1 MSTLL
6 ILRPEI
12 FSIFIMV
19 FLITYDRYC
28 ARYRT
33 EKDIFFKFALVC
45 LAHCVMA
52 LVTEITVNME
62 TVPRMVNDVCHLLFF
77 LFSLLYS
84 LFFLEYAL
92 SLILPKGKLRR
103 NILVSGYVISAIC
116 VVAMI
121 VSPIDYIVGANTKYS
136 AGLGP
141 TLCYMLGF
149 VFFIAADIIL
159 IVNRKRIK
167 RSIVIVMLPLS
178 FITLGFLVFQIL
190 VPEFLYTAQ
199 ALTITAVGF
208 FFAIENPVGKF
219 QTQAFIDSNAQ
230 IWNRNCYEYDLS
242 RLAANKLVPDSSK
255 LIYAVCDVNGLKAV
269 NDNLGHVEGDKL
281 IEVSARVLQKN
292 LKSAFK
298 VFRVGGD
305 EFVALFFDVPLE
317 NVQAQIKA
325 VEDECN
331 GVVLGEGI
339 PVGISIGYAARL
351 EGESIEDT
359 YKRAEQMMYK
369 NKHDYYKNCNFDR
382 RTR

>member
-62 TVPRMVNDVCHLLFF
+62 TVPKVVNDACHLLFF

-121 VSPIDYIVGANTKYS
+121 VSPIEYIVGANTKYS

-149 VFFIAADIIL
+149 LFFIAADFIL

-199 ALTITAVGF
+199 ALTVTAVGL

-230 IWNRNCYEYDLS
+230 IWNRNCYEYDLT
-242 RLAANKLVPDSSK
+242 RLQADKLVLDSSK
-255 LIYAVCDVNGLKAV
+255 LIYVVGDINGLKAV

-281 IEVSARVLQKN
+281 IEGSAHVLQKN

-298 VFRVGGD
+298 VYRVGGD
-305 EFVALFFDVPLE
+305 EFIALFFDVPLE
-317 NVQAQIKA
+317 EVQAQVKA
-325 VEDECN
+325 VEEECN
-331 GVVLGEGI
+331 GVVLGENI

-351 EGESIEDT
+351 EGEPFKDT
-359 YKRAEQMMYK
+359 CKRAEQMMYE
-369 NKHDYYKNCNFDR
+369 NKRGYYKSCGFDR
-382 RTR
+382 RSR